1 MKIDIG
7 CDNLQK
13 IVCIALYYSKQFT
26 FLILYK
32 GMSAHKFLNI
42 QNTRNNTEA
51 NKTHLALE
59 NRVLDLE
66 R

>member
-13 IVCIALYYSKQFT
+13 IVCVVLYCFKQFT
-26 FLILYK
+26 FLISYE

-42 QNTRNNTEA
+42 QDSLNDTET
-51 NKTHLALE
+51 NKTFCH
-59 NRVLDLE
+59 
-66 R
+66 